1 MKKSIVI
8 ILDGFGVGE
17 APDADVYGD
26 IGSNTIAGIY
36 YNYPLNLP
44 NMKKLG
50 LYNIEGI
57 EIDDKEDYTLGAFG
71 KAEEKT

>member
-1 MKKSIVI
+1 MKGNKNMKKSIVI

-36 YNYPLNLP
+36 YN
-44 NMKKLG
+44 
-50 LYNIEGI
+50 
-57 EIDDKEDYTLGAFG
+57 
-71 KAEEKT
+71 